1 MNLFI
6 FISTAF
12 FMFFF
17 VIWKSSDWLNVFIKI
32 MLFVMAAYG
41 LLLSALALGFA
52 VKM

>member
-6 FISTAF
+6 FISTAI

-17 VIWKSSDWLNVFIKI
+17 VIWKTSDLLNSFMKI
-32 MLFVMAAYG
+32 TFFVMSAYG
-41 LLLSALALGFA
+41 LLMSAMALGFV